1 MATSSKQCLLS
12 LFAKSKAGAGSF
24 APQYSLVDVQVPLG
38 LTSCHHFSI
47 LFNLIDHLLGF
58 SLIDLID
65 NPYIGVYM
73 SRMCVPPFAKP
84 VASGESRLTWGVL
97 VTMFVNKAWGVGV
110 PCAGPVWV
118 VEAIGS
124 TIPKITTNGCY
135 TLSKNGWFILFYFCF
150 TNSSIFE
157 GTKIK
162 KMLTWKHP
170 TSPLTSFDYK

>member
-1 MATSSKQCLLS
+1 
-12 LFAKSKAGAGSF
+12 
-24 APQYSLVDVQVPLG
+24 
-38 LTSCHHFSI
+38 
-47 LFNLIDHLLGF
+47 
-58 SLIDLID
+58 
-65 NPYIGVYM
+65 
-73 SRMCVPPFAKP
+73 MCVPPFAKP

-162 KMLTWKHP
+162 KNAHLKASHQ
-170 TSPLTSFDYK
+170 SFDIFWLQIAGTAEPNQIEFDLLFFSKWNACLRRTIRLTYYHRLTPCSSPFPELPPGSM